1 MNLFCTCGG
10 ENKLGGRPLSETYPG
25 TVSRHTRAWETINN
39 INSKAIEHL
48 DNYQSENLETGE
60 KCDEEDDWTSSDTEV
75 TGDGV
80 LNQHFS
86 GKENSDKTNHPSRRL
101 GRFMS
106 TKRRRCR
113 TRRQV
118 EPEKPRMKM
127 DKPFLYLIRHN
138 LTGLI
143 LHIGRFNPKNQS

>member
-39 INSKAIEHL
+39 FNNKAYGHLENNHSANSET
-48 DNYQSENLETGE
+48 SENS
-60 KCDEEDDWTSSDTEV
+60 KCDEEDDWTSSDPETEI
-75 TGDGV
+75 TEEEV
-80 LNQHFS
+80 LND
-86 GKENSDKTNHPSRRL
+86 SDKFNKSSKRF
-101 GRFMS
+101 GRFMHS
-106 TKRRRCR
+106 KRRRCR
-113 TRRQV
+113 TRRQA

-143 LHIGRFNPKNQS
+143 LHIGRFNPKSQS